1 MPDPYVTPDSAA
13 NQFVQ
18 EDIPKQIE
26 KYGED
31 TCIFS
36 TYCPTQDF
44 VIGLALEYKYIVAE
58 QCCPTPTQGYPA
70 GMNLEITEDIAGDY
84 DAINAM
90 ISEVAAEHGV
100 TGRLSTWPV
109 SMGAFQPE
117 FATEAAVRSLM
128 GEMELTDTQAL
139 IELAS
144 EVAGVPVEIELL
156 DGAYENYVLYIM
168 DSISLKLITPSTTA
182 LLIINGGTQ

>member
-1 MPDPYVTPDSAA
+1 MPVKRWSPSTPASSS
-13 NQFVQ
+13 
-18 EDIPKQIE
+18 
-26 KYGED
+26 

-36 TYCPTQDF
+36 TYCPTQDL

-100 TGRLSTWPV
+100 TGRLSTWPPGLFPWV
-109 SMGAFQPE
+109 HSSPS
-117 FATEAAVRSLM
+117 SL
-128 GEMELTDTQAL
+128 
-139 IELAS
+139 
-144 EVAGVPVEIELL
+144 PRLL
-156 DGAYENYVLYIM
+156 SA
-168 DSISLKLITPSTTA
+168 P
-182 LLIINGGTQ
+182 